1 MFKLTHEHAIE
12 VHKTKK
18 PSLYHCSFIKE
29 DEPTQVLTITPKEYK
44 QIQGLID
51 CFYYLCLETK
61 ESIEFTKEDLF
72 YITFS
77 EFYQAE
83 RLERFVEYQSM
94 DMLEVVQIVSNDL
107 FIDESYMVF
116 ESMEP
121 IRYYYTRH
129 QIICRSTMLSELYF
143 SVDYD
148 EDKKEF
154 YNYSVHPGTY
164 LFHLYRIFEHDV
176 YSERVKNEFIAVV
189 KKQKQIRLK
198 FLF

>member
-1 MFKLTHEHAIE
+1 MFKLTHDHIIE

-18 PSLYHCSFIKE
+18 PFLYHYSFIKE
-29 DEPTQVLTITPKEYK
+29 GEPTQVLTITSKEYK
-44 QIQGLID
+44 RIRGLID
-51 CFYYLCLETK
+51 SFYYLCRETK
-61 ESIEFTKEDLF
+61 EEIEFKKEDLF

-83 RLERFVEYQSM
+83 RLERFIEYQSM
-94 DMLEVVQIVSNDL
+94 QMFEIVQIVSNDL

-121 IRYYYTRH
+121 IGYYDTKH
-129 QIICRSTMLSELYF
+129 QIICRSTMLSELHF

-154 YNYSVHPGTY
+154 YNYSVNPGRY
-164 LFHLYRIFEHDV
+164 LFHLYCVFDHDV

-189 KKQKQIRLK
+189 RRQKQIRLK